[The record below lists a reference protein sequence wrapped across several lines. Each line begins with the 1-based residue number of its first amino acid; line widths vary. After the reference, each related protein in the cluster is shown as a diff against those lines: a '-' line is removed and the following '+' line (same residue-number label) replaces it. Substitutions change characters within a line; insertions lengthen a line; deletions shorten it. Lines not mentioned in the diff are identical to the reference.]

1 MIRSYSVVFAK
12 LLETLE
18 QGAKTPSDAAKKTK
32 EVDADKMAD
41 TLATDLDHYK
51 AMKIHEEK
59 LVKQL
64 KAIREVKSLL
74 KKRLLRNIK
83 NSSSVIVLYSLP

>member
-1 MIRSYSVVFAK
+1 MAKKLTRGLIQRLINEEKAK

-18 QGAKTPSDAAKKTK
+18 QGSKSPSEAAKKTR

-41 TLATDLDHYK
+41 TLSADLDHYK

-64 KAIREVKSLL
+64 KAIREAKALL
-74 KKRLLRNIK
+74 KKRLLKSID
-83 NSSSVIVLYSLP
+83 

>member
-1 MIRSYSVVFAK
+1 MAKKLTRGIIQRLINEEKAK

-18 QGAKTPSDAAKKTK
+18 QGAKTSSDAAKKTK

-64 KAIREVKSLL
+64 KAIREAKSLL
-74 KKRLLRNIK
+74 KKRLLRNID
-83 NSSSVIVLYSLP
+83 

>member
-1 MIRSYSVVFAK
+1 MARKLTRSILNKMINEEKRK

-18 QGAKTPSDAAKKTK
+18 QGAKTPADAAKKSR

-41 TLATDLDHYK
+41 TLASDLDHYK
-51 AMKIHEEK
+51 AMKIHEER

-64 KAIREVKSLL
+64 KSIREAKARLKARLL
-74 KKRLLRNIK
+74 KNID
-83 NSSSVIVLYSLP
+83 

>member
-1 MIRSYSVVFAK
+1 MARKLTRSILNKMINEEKRK

-18 QGAKTPSDAAKKTK
+18 QGAKTPADAAKKSR

-41 TLATDLDHYK
+41 TLASDLDHYK
-51 AMKIHEEK
+51 AMKIHEER

-64 KAIREVKSLL
+64 KSIREAKARL
-74 KKRLLRNIK
+74 KKRLLRNID
-83 NSSSVIVLYSLP
+83 

>member
-1 MIRSYSVVFAK
+1 MAKKLTRGIIQRLINEEKAK

-74 KKRLLRNIK
+74 KKRLLRNID
-83 NSSSVIVLYSLP
+83 

>member
-1 MIRSYSVVFAK
+1 MAKKLTRSILNKLINEEKLK
-12 LLETLE
+12 LLEALE
-18 QGAKTPSDAAKKTK
+18 QGAKSPEAAAKKTR

-41 TLATDLDHYK
+41 TLASDLDHYK

-64 KAIREVKSLL
+64 KSIREAKARL
-74 KKRLLRNIK
+74 KKRLLSNID
-83 NSSSVIVLYSLP
+83 

>member
-1 MIRSYSVVFAK
+1 MAKKLTRGLIQRLINEEKAK

-18 QGAKTPSDAAKKTK
+18 QGSKSPSEAAKKTR

-41 TLATDLDHYK
+41 TLSADLDHYK

-64 KAIREVKSLL
+64 KAIREAKARL
-74 KKRLLRNIK
+74 KKRLLKSID
-83 NSSSVIVLYSLP
+83 

>member
-1 MIRSYSVVFAK
+1 MAKKLTRGIIQRLINEEKAK

-18 QGAKTPSDAAKKTK
+18 QRAKSPSDSAKKTR
-32 EVDADKMAD
+32 EVNADKMAD
-41 TLATDLDHYK
+41 TLASDLDHYK

-64 KAIREVKSLL
+64 KSIREAKARL
-74 KKRLLRNIK
+74 KKRLLRNID
-83 NSSSVIVLYSLP
+83 